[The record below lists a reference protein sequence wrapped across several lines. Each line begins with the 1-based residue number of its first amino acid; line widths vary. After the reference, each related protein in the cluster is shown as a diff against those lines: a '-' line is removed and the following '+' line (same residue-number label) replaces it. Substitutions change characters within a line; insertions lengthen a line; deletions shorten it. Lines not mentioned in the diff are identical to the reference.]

1 MHRLHSVYFSIFGIF
16 NNVNGLYSFP
26 GLYVCKLLRTMFY
39 KTSWPSKIYVF
50 YLFSFVVFALP
61 FYLTLGKCCCELSSV
76 YLLRMR
82 KSDDSYMDGFQ
93 DELKSFIKRVKERA
107 QARIEKALEEY
118 EAVSLPV
125 TFSLAV

>member
-1 MHRLHSVYFSIFGIF
+1 
-16 NNVNGLYSFP
+16 
-26 GLYVCKLLRTMFY
+26 
-39 KTSWPSKIYVF
+39 
-50 YLFSFVVFALP
+50 
-61 FYLTLGKCCCELSSV
+61 
-76 YLLRMR
+76 MR